1 MLWLRSCPRCENGDM
16 CLDGDDSRHCMQCG
30 YVQVSTSQ
38 TGASAR
44 LALLL
49 GFDRNTG
56 HDDKAPAEEVGQ
68 SPSVAV

>member
-1 MLWLRSCPRCENGDM
+1 MY
-16 CLDGDDSRHCMQCG
+16 LDGDDSRHCMQCG